1 MIEYPKITVP
11 FMRDT
16 EGTKKL
22 IEGEFVNATIALLK
36 DIIWTWT
43 EKIDG
48 TNISVEWDG
57 HSVSF
62 HGRTERAEIPKYLLS
77 KLEEMFL
84 GDVNEEMFE
93 QLFGEERTIL
103 YGEGYGNK
111 IQKCGAEYIND
122 GVSFILFDVYK
133 PDKDLWVNRDAVIDI
148 AKSLGIDVVPV
159 LFHDTINE
167 AVEFVKSRPNST
179 IGKAKMEGLVGRPYV
194 ELKDNQ
200 GKRIMVKVKAKDL
213 L

>member
-1 MIEYPKITVP
+1 MIEYTKITVP
-11 FMRDT
+11 FERDND
-16 EGTKKL
+16 GTKKL
-22 IEGEFVNATIALLK
+22 MEGVYINDTIEMLK
-36 DIIWTWT
+36 DISWEWT

-62 HGRTERAEIPKYLLS
+62 HGRTERAEIPKHLLN

-93 QLFGEERTIL
+93 QLFGEERVIL

-148 AKSLGIDVVPV
+148 GKSFGIDVVPV
-159 LFHDTINE
+159 LFRGTISE

-179 IGKAKMEGLVGRPYV
+179 IGTAKMEGVVGRPYV

>member
-11 FMRDT
+11 FERDND
-16 EGTKKL
+16 GTKKL
-22 IEGEFVNATIALLK
+22 MECVYVNDTIEMLK
-36 DIIWTWT
+36 DISWEWT

-62 HGRTERAEIPKYLLS
+62 HGRTERADIPKFLLS

-93 QLFGEERTIL
+93 QLFGEERVIL

-111 IQKCGAEYIND
+111 IQKCGSDYIQD
-122 GVSFILFDVYK
+122 DVSFILFDVYK

-148 AKSLGIDVVPV
+148 AKSFGIDAVPH
-159 LFHDTINE
+159 LFHGTINT
-167 AVEFVKSRPNST
+167 AVKFVKNRPHST
-179 IGKAKMEGLVGRPYV
+179 IGTADMEGLVGRPYV
-194 ELKDNQ
+194 ELKDSQ
-200 GKRIMVKVKAKDL
+200 GKRIIVKVKVKDFI
-213 L
+213 